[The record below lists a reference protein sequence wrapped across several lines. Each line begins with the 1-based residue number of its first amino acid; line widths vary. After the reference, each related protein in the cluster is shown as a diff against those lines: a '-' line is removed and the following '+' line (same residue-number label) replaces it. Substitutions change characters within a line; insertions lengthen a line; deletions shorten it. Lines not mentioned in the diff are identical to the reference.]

1 MVRILYPYRF
11 MAVAEPAQG
20 VNHFMLSNPPYGK
33 SWKTDLE
40 RMGGK
45 KDMRFSLSKS
55 LVCSAHRGVAAPRM
69 PRAFALAI
77 IGLMF
82 WGRFRT

>member
-11 MAVAEPAQG
+11 VAVAEPAQV

-55 LVCSAHRGVAAPRM
+55 FGVLGA
-69 PRAFALAI
+69 
-77 IGLMF
+77 
-82 WGRFRT
+82 